1 MSAPPIPCTWTGEAF
16 QPQPRFAKMA
26 DEHFVIGQAYR
37 MAPVEDRS
45 RASHGHYFA
54 MINEAWANLPEALI
68 DQYPNPEAL
77 RKKALIKAGYRDE
90 RSIVAASKAE
100 AQRVAAFVR
109 PMDDTAV
116 VVVHEAVVL
125 VLTAKSQSLRAMGK
139 ADFQASKDAV
149 LAVLADL
156 IGVAPA
162 ELSKAQAA

>member
-16 QPQPRFAKMA
+16 QPLPRFAKMA
-26 DEHFVIGQAYR
+26 DEQFVIGQQYR

-45 RASHGHYFA
+45 RASHNQYFA
-54 MINEAWANLPEALI
+54 MINEAWSNLPDGLI
-68 DQYPNPEAL
+68 DQYPTPEAL

-100 AQRVAAFVR
+100 ALRVASFIR

-149 LAVLADL
+149 LSVLANL

-162 ELSKAQAA
+162 ELAKAQAA